1 MPETRK
7 YGTIITEAGAALI
20 ADCIL
25 RGTRL
30 PITQAAAGDGGG
42 AYYQPTVDQLGL
54 KNEVWRGEI
63 ARAEMSPLSPNMID
77 VKIVMEDEV
86 GGFTVREMGLF
97 DDEGTMIAVC
107 NTPDTEKVSI
117 SGGVS
122 GKLTMLM
129 HIVVADASVLEFS
142 ITPAL
147 DTVSMDEMEAA
158 IGTHDASPTSHM
170 DIRQLALNS
179 MQEGDA
185 YTKPESDELLAEG
198 ITGHNASD
206 AAHPALQVA
215 MSGINSRLTTLELK
229 WGTNVTGNAF
239 EVTFADL
246 ASVTVTGVW
255 NESFARI
262 EF

>member
-25 RGTRL
+25 QGTKL

-42 AYYQPTVDQLGL
+42 AYYQPTVEQSGL
-54 KNEVWRGEI
+54 KNEKWRGEI
-63 ARAEMSPLSPNMID
+63 AKADMSPLSPNMID

-86 GGFTVREMGLF
+86 GGFTIREMGLF

-129 HIVVADASVLEFS
+129 HIVVADASVLES
-142 ITPAL
+142 RPA
-147 DTVSMDEMEAA
+147 
-158 IGTHDASPTSHM
+158 
-170 DIRQLALNS
+170 
-179 MQEGDA
+179 
-185 YTKPESDELLAEG
+185 
-198 ITGHNASD
+198 
-206 AAHPALQVA
+206 
-215 MSGINSRLTTLELK
+215 
-229 WGTNVTGNAF
+229 WGV
-239 EVTFADL
+239 
-246 ASVTVTGVW
+246 
-255 NESFARI
+255 
-262 EF
+262 